1 MEHYMKRA
9 LKLARRGSGKVS
21 PNPLVGAVVV
31 KDGRVLGEGFHRA
44 YGEKHAE
51 TRAIESAI
59 EPVAGAD
66 LYCTLEPCC
75 FTGPEKH
82 QPPCTDLII
91 RSGIRKVFI
100 AMLDPNPKVRGK
112 GVEILR
118 QKGVEVSVG
127 ILADEARRLNE
138 GFITYHTLG
147 RPFVHLKIAQTLDGR
162 IASKEGDSR
171 WITDEH
177 ARRQVHQWRARY
189 DAVLIGK
196 NTVQVDDPELTVR
209 FVEGRNPIRVV
220 LDSTL
225 SLPLDRKIF
234 HPPDPEKT
242 FIVTGPDFDLQK
254 RKALETRGITVLSVS
269 YDLEKGDEL
278 FRRLNLGEVLTA
290 LGDRGIR
297 SILVEGGGALFTSF
311 LKSTVYD
318 RITFFIAPRVLGTGI
333 NTFGDLGFTKISQ
346 AIRLEQIRI
355 RHICTQIQV
364 EGYRPGFLKET
375 EVGLVPGSETV
386 PSRFQEISI

>member
-1 MEHYMKRA
+1 M
-9 LKLARRGSGKVS
+9 
-21 PNPLVGAVVV
+21 PIGAVERFLPILLWGGGC
-31 KDGRVLGEGFHRA
+31 KGWPDPGQGFHHA
-44 YGEKHAE
+44 YGEKPAE
-51 TRAIESAI
+51 TLAIEAALD
-59 EPVAGAD
+59 PVAGAD

-100 AMLDPNPKVRGK
+100 AMLDPNPKVRGN

-162 IASKEGDSR
+162 IAAKEGDSR

-177 ARRQVHQWRARY
+177 ARRRVHQWRARY

-234 HPPDPEKT
+234 HPSDPENT
-242 FIVTGPDFDLQK
+242 LIVTGPDFDLQK
-254 RKALETRGITVLSVS
+254 RKALEKGGITVLSVS
-269 YDLEKGDEL
+269 YDPEKGDEL
-278 FRRLNLGEVLTA
+278 SQRLDLSEVLTA

-311 LKSTVYD
+311 LKSAVYD

-346 AIRLEQIRI
+346 AIRLEQIRTRCI
-355 RHICTQIQV
+355 GTQIQV
-364 EGYRPGFLKET
+364 DGYRPGFLKET
-375 EVGLVPGSETV
+375 EVGLVPLGEAALFCFQGS
-386 PSRFQEISI
+386 